1 MAIAASPPVALP
13 PGDRGAGSRKV
24 AMSLR
29 DERPASRGET
39 ENGGQLGLD
48 RLTSIALR
56 LAARA
61 STWPGMAR
69 PTERRWE
76 LMAVTDAFE
85 AWVIAWPPGGA
96 IELHDHGDS
105 SGAVLVVT
113 GELRE
118 TTIVPR
124 ASGGVVLETTTA
136 GVGQSIGFEGRHI
149 HDVVN
154 VGEVPAISVHVYAPR
169 LTTMRYYR
177 VIEGVLHEGP
187 AVRYSFGEAVA

>member
-1 MAIAASPPVALP
+1 
-13 PGDRGAGSRKV
+13 
-24 AMSLR
+24 MSLR
-29 DERPASRGET
+29 DQPAAPRGET

-48 RLTSIALR
+48 RLKSIAVR

-61 STWPGMAR
+61 SSWPGMAR
-69 PTERRWE
+69 PTQRRWE
-76 LMAVTDAFE
+76 LMAVSDAFE

-96 IELHDHGDS
+96 IELHDHGGS
-105 SGAVLVVT
+105 SGAVLVAA

-118 TTIVPR
+118 TTIVPQP
-124 ASGGVVLETTTA
+124 SGGVALETTTVRA
-136 GVGQSIGFEGRHI
+136 GQSIGFEGRHI
-149 HDVVN
+149 HDIVN
-154 VGEVPAISVHVYAPR
+154 VGDAPAVSVHVYAPH